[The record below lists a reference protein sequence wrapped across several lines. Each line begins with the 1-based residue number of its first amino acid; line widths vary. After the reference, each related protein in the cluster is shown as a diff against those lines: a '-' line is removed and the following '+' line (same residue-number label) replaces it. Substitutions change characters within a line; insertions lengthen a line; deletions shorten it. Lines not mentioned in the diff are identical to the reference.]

1 MSEQNAVQ
9 NPLIK
14 YVSEKEIGWE
24 YVNRDKAVELR
35 RGETGFFFYDLL
47 KEQIIRLN
55 PGIVDEAKADGIIK
69 DLENVRSSI
78 EGNSDVLRYLK
89 GEKSVYHESEKREVN
104 IKLIDFKNIANNR
117 FHVTDEW
124 QYTNG
129 TYTNRGDV
137 ILLINGIPV
146 IIVET
151 KGAHKKEGIAE
162 GVDQIRRYHRETP
175 EFVTHNQIFDV
186 THMLDFYYGVT
197 WNLDRKGL
205 FKWKGIKDEIASLPE
220 FTLSEANVVA
230 RNDNNQS
237 SFEKKVKTFFDRERI
252 LKFIKDYIVFFRKD
266 DVLFKIILRQHQTRA
281 VEKVIERARDKVK
294 RTGLIWHTQG
304 SGKTFTMIVAAE
316 KILKEPLFEK
326 PTVIMLVDRNEL
338 ESQLFRNLDAYGFK
352 DGEGMEIADS
362 KKDLERLLSSNY
374 RGLIV
379 SMIHKFEHMKKDINM
394 QDNIFVLI
402 DEAHRTTSSD
412 LGNYLVAALPNAT
425 YFGFT
430 GTPIDKIT
438 YGRGTFKVFGK
449 DDEKG
454 YLDKY
459 TIAES
464 IEDGTTVPLHYALAP
479 SEIRVPQDMLEKEF
493 YALMEQEG
501 VTDVDELN
509 KLLERSVNLRN
520 FLKSDERVQK
530 VAEFVAKHY
539 RENVEPMGYK
549 AFLVGVDRE
558 ACALYKKEMDK
569 HLPSEYSTV
578 VYSKGHNDTDT
589 LTQYYLTEDK
599 EKRLK
604 GKIFPKKETLPKILI
619 VTDKLLTGYDAPI
632 LYCMYLD
639 KPMKDHT
646 LLQAIARVNRPYED
660 DEGLKKPSGFVLD
673 FVGIFEKLEKAL
685 AFDSDVV
692 GSVIQNISVLKEAFI
707 SVITNDAKEY
717 ERFIQ
722 GRMDDKVIEQAV
734 EYFTDK
740 DKRETFYKFYK
751 RLEMLYEII
760 SPDKDLR
767 DYMDKY
773 LKLSS
778 LYTIIRNAFSKRVVV
793 DKELMRKTQMLVRK
807 AVENYDIPRPYK
819 IYEIKEDTLQAL
831 KKDDDSDNTKVI
843 NLRKSI
849 EKFVLDNEDS
859 FPYLISIGE
868 RAEVVVELYDDRQ
881 ISTQEAL
888 TRLEK
893 VIEEINQA
901 KKEQAEKNF
910 DAQKFTVYWI
920 LKKEGIENA
929 DELAVQ
935 IDSAFSQSPYWQEN
949 AKEARELTASL
960 YKILLKTI
968 DKDKAVGLVDKIL
981 KIGR

>member
-1 MSEQNAVQ
+1 MSEQSAVQ

-14 YVSEKEIGWE
+14 YVSEKETGWE
-24 YVNRDKAVELR
+24 YVTRDKAVELR
-35 RGETGFFFYDLL
+35 RGETGLFFYDLL
-47 KEQIIRLN
+47 KEQLIKLN
-55 PGIVDEAKADGIIK
+55 PGVVDEVRADIIIK
-69 DLENVRSSI
+69 DLENMRTTI
-78 EGNSDVLRYLK
+78 EGNSEVLRYLK
-89 GEKSVYHESEKREVN
+89 GEKSVYHEQKKREVN
-104 IKLIDFKNIANNR
+104 IKLIDFGDVTKNR

-137 ILLINGIPV
+137 ILLVNGIPV

-162 GVDQIRRYHRETP
+162 GIDQIRRYHRETP
-175 EFVTHNQIFDV
+175 EIVTHNQIFDV

-205 FKWKGIKDEIASLPE
+205 FNWKDVEKG
-220 FTLSEANVVA
+220 N
-230 RNDNNQS
+230 
-237 SFEKKVKTFFDRERI
+237 FEKKVKTFFDRKRV
-252 LKFIKDYIVFFRKD
+252 LKFLKDYIVFFRKD

-281 VEKVIERARDKVK
+281 VEKVVDRARDKVK
-294 RTGLIWHTQG
+294 RTGLIWHAQG

-316 KILKEPLFEK
+316 KIIQEPLFEK

-362 KKDLERLLSSNY
+362 KKDLERLLSSGY

-379 SMIHKFEHMKKDINM
+379 SMIHKFERIKKNINTRG
-394 QDNIFVLI
+394 NVFVLI
-402 DEAHRTTSSD
+402 DEAHRTTSGD

-438 YGRGTFKVFGK
+438 YGRGTFKIFGK
-449 DDEKG
+449 DDDKG

-464 IEDGTTVPLHYALAP
+464 IEDGTTVPLHYTLAP
-479 SEIRVPQDMLEKEF
+479 SEIRVPQEILEKEF
-493 YALMEQEG
+493 YSLMGKEG

-509 KLLERSVNLRN
+509 KLLERSVTLRN
-520 FLKSDERVQK
+520 FLKADDRIKK
-530 VAEFVAKHY
+530 VTEFVAKHY

-549 AFLVGVDRE
+549 AFLVCVDRE
-558 ACALYKKEMDK
+558 ACALYKQELDK
-569 HLPSEYSTV
+569 HLPPEYSTI
-578 VYSKGHNDTDT
+578 VYSKGHNDTEF
-589 LTQYYLTEDK
+589 LKEHYLTED
-599 EKRLK
+599 EERRLK

-692 GSVIQNISVLKEAFI
+692 GSVIQNIDVLKEAFI
-707 SVITNDAKEY
+707 SLITNEAREY
-717 ERFIQ
+717 ERFIK
-722 GRMDDKVIEQAV
+722 GRLDDKAIEQAI

-740 DKRETFYKFYK
+740 DRREAFYKFYK

-767 DYMDKY
+767 DYMDQY

-778 LYTIIRNAFSKRVVV
+778 LYTIVRNAFSKRVIV
-793 DKELMRKTQMLVRK
+793 DKELMRKTQKLIRSK
-807 AVENYDIPRPYK
+807 VENYEIPTPYK
-819 IYEIKEDTLQAL
+819 IYEIKEDTLRAY
-831 KKDDDSDNTKVI
+831 KKSGDSDNTKVI

-849 EKFVLDNEDS
+849 EKFVLDNEGNL
-859 FPYLISIGE
+859 PYLIPIGE
-868 RAEVVVELYDDRQ
+868 RTENIVELYDNRQ

-888 TRLEK
+888 SRLEK
-893 VIEEINQA
+893 IIEEINQA

-910 DAQKFTVYWI
+910 DSRKFTVYWT
-920 LKKEGIENA
+920 LKKEGIEGS
-929 DELAVQ
+929 DTLAVQ
-935 IDSAFSQSPYWQEN
+935 VDEAFAQKPNWRQN
-949 AKEARELTASL
+949 AEEARELTTLL
-960 YKILLKTI
+960 YKIFLRAM
-968 DKDKAVGLVDKIL
+968 DKDKAVSLVDKL
-981 KIGR
+981 LRIGRN

>member
-1 MSEQNAVQ
+1 MSEQSAVQ

-14 YVSEKEIGWE
+14 YVSEKEIGWD
-24 YVNRDKAVELR
+24 YVSRDQAEELR
-35 RGETGFFFYDLL
+35 RGETGLFFYDVL
-47 KEQIIRLN
+47 KEQLVKLN
-55 PGIVDEAKADGIIK
+55 PDILDEAKAENVIK
-69 DLENVRSSI
+69 DLENVRSTI

-89 GEKSVYHESEKREVN
+89 GQISVYHERQRREIN
-104 IKLIDFKNIANNR
+104 IKLIDFENIGNNVYQ
-117 FHVTDEW
+117 VTDEW

-175 EFVTHNQIFDV
+175 EIVTHNQIFDV

-197 WNLDRKGL
+197 WNLDRKG
-205 FKWKGIKDEIASLPE
+205 FFNWKDVEKG
-220 FTLSEANVVA
+220 N
-230 RNDNNQS
+230 
-237 SFEKKVKTFFDRERI
+237 FEKKVKTFFDRERI

-281 VEKVIERARDKVK
+281 VEKVIDRARDKVK

-316 KILKEPLFEK
+316 KIIKEPLFEK

-352 DGEGMEIADS
+352 DGEGMEIVDS
-362 KKDLERLLSSNY
+362 KRDLERLLASDY

-379 SMIHKFEHMKKDINM
+379 SMIHKFEHIEKDINTR
-394 QDNIFVLI
+394 DNIFVLV
-402 DEAHRTTSSD
+402 DEAHRTTSGD
-412 LGNYLVAALPNAT
+412 IGNYLVAALPNAT

-449 DDEKG
+449 DDDKG

-464 IEDGTTVPLHYALAP
+464 IEDGTTVPLHYTLAP
-479 SEIRVPQDMLEKEF
+479 SEIRVPPDMLEKEF
-493 YALMEQEG
+493 YALMEKEG

-520 FLKSDERVQK
+520 FLKSNDRVQK
-530 VAEFVAKHY
+530 VATFVAQHY
-539 RENVEPMGYK
+539 RDNVEPMGYK
-549 AFLVGVDRE
+549 AFLVAVDRE
-558 ACALYKKEMDK
+558 ACALYKKELDK
-569 HLPSEYSTV
+569 HLPAEYSTI
-578 VYSKGHNDTDT
+578 VYSKGHNDTEF
-589 LTQYYLTEDK
+589 LKEHYLTEDE

-660 DEGLKKPSGFVLD
+660 DEGLKKPAGFVLD

-685 AFDSDVV
+685 AFDSDIV
-692 GSVIQNISVLKEAFI
+692 GSAIQNINVLKEAFI
-707 SVITNDAKEY
+707 SLITTDAKEY
-717 ERFIQ
+717 ERFIK
-722 GRMDDKVIEQAV
+722 GRLDDKAIEQAI

-740 DKRETFYKFYK
+740 DRREVFYKFYK

-760 SPDKDLR
+760 SPDRDLR

-778 LYTIIRNAFSKRVVV
+778 LYTIVRNAFSKRIIV
-793 DKELMRKTQMLVRK
+793 DKELMRKTQQLVRSS
-807 AVENYDIPRPYK
+807 VENYNIPKPYK

-831 KKDDDSDNTKVI
+831 KSDDDSNNTKVI

-859 FPYLISIGE
+859 LPYLISIGE
-868 RAEVVVELYDDRQ
+868 RAETVVELYDDRQ

-888 TRLEK
+888 SRLEK
-893 VIEEINQA
+893 IIEEINQA
-901 KKEQAEKNF
+901 KKEQAEKDF
-910 DAQKFTVYWI
+910 EAREFTVYWI
-920 LKKEGIENA
+920 LKKEEIQNA

-935 IDSAFSQSPYWQEN
+935 IEEAFKQSPNWKDN
-949 AKEARELTASL
+949 AKEARELTAGL
-960 YKILLKTI
+960 YKILLKCM
-968 DKDKAVGLVDKIL
+968 DKDKAVVLVDKIL
-981 KIGR
+981 KIGRN

>member
-1 MSEQNAVQ
+1 MSEQSAVQ

-14 YVSEKEIGWE
+14 YVSEREIGWD
-24 YVNRDKAVELR
+24 YVSRDKAVELR
-35 RGETGFFFYDLL
+35 RGETGFFFYGIL
-47 KEQIIRLN
+47 KEQLIRLN
-55 PGIVDEAKADGIIK
+55 PGTMDDTKADGIIK
-69 DLENVRSSI
+69 DLENMRTTI
-78 EGNSDVLRYLK
+78 EGNSEVLRYLK
-89 GEKSVYHESEKREVN
+89 GEKSVYHEQKKREVN
-104 IKLIDFKNIANNR
+104 VKLIDFENVAKNR

-137 ILLINGIPV
+137 ILLVNGIPV

-175 EFVTHNQIFDV
+175 EIVTHNQIFDV

-205 FKWKGIKDEIASLPE
+205 FNWKDVEKG
-220 FTLSEANVVA
+220 N
-230 RNDNNQS
+230 
-237 SFEKKVKTFFDRERI
+237 FERKVKTFFDRERV
-252 LKFIKDYIVFFRKD
+252 LKFLKDYIVFFRKD

-281 VEKVIERARDKVK
+281 VEKVINRARDKVK
-294 RTGLIWHTQG
+294 RTGLIWHAQG

-316 KILKEPLFEK
+316 KIIKEPLFEK

-362 KKDLERLLSSNY
+362 KRDLERLLSSGY

-379 SMIHKFEHMKKDINM
+379 SMIHKFERIKKNVNTH
-394 QDNIFVLI
+394 DNIFVLV
-402 DEAHRTTSSD
+402 DEAHRTTSGD
-412 LGNYLVAALPNAT
+412 IGNYLVAALPNAT

-438 YGRGTFKVFGK
+438 YGKGTFKVFGK

-464 IEDGTTVPLHYALAP
+464 IADGTTVPLHYTLAP
-479 SEIRVPQDMLEKEF
+479 SEIRVPQEILEKEF
-493 YALMEQEG
+493 YSLMEKEG

-509 KLLERSVNLRN
+509 KLLERSVTLRN
-520 FLKSDERVQK
+520 FLKSDERIKK
-530 VAEFVAKHY
+530 VTEFVAKHY

-549 AFLVGVDRE
+549 AFLVCVDRE
-558 ACALYKKEMDK
+558 ACALYKKELDK
-569 HLPSEYSTV
+569 YLPPEYSTI
-578 VYSKGHNDTDT
+578 VYSKGHNDTEF
-589 LTQYYLTEDK
+589 LKEHYLTED
-599 EKRLK
+599 EERRLK
-604 GKIFPKKETLPKILI
+604 GKIFPKKETLPRILI

-685 AFDSDVV
+685 AFDSDVI
-692 GSVIQNISVLKEAFI
+692 GSVIQNINVLKEAFI
-707 SVITNDAKEY
+707 SLITSDARKY
-717 ERFIQ
+717 ECFIK
-722 GRMDDKVIEQAV
+722 GRLDDKVIEQAI

-740 DKRETFYKFYK
+740 DRREAFYKFYK

-773 LKLSS
+773 LRLSS
-778 LYTIIRNAFSKRVVV
+778 LYTIVRNAFTKRVVV
-793 DKELMRKTQMLVRK
+793 DKELMRKTQQLVR
-807 AVENYDIPRPYK
+807 ANVENYDIPKPYK

-831 KKDDDSDNTKVI
+831 KNDDDSDNTKVI

-849 EKFVLDNEDS
+849 EKFVLDNEATL
-859 FPYLISIGE
+859 PYLISIGE
-868 RAEVVVELYDDRQ
+868 RTETIVELYDDRQ

-888 TRLEK
+888 SRLEK
-893 VIEEINQA
+893 IIEEINQA
-901 KKEQAEKNF
+901 KREQAEKDF
-910 DAQKFTVYWI
+910 EAREFTVYWI
-920 LKKEGIENA
+920 LKKEEIKNA
-929 DELAVQ
+929 DDLAEHIEEV
-935 IDSAFSQSPYWQEN
+935 FKQSPHWREN
-949 AKEARELTASL
+949 AKEARELTAGL
-960 YKILLKTI
+960 YKILLKCM
-968 DKDKAVGLVDKIL
+968 DKDKAVTLVDKIL
-981 KIGR
+981 KIGRI

>member
-1 MSEQNAVQ
+1 MSEKISVQ

-14 YVSEKEIGWE
+14 YAEEIGWE
-24 YVNRDKAVELR
+24 YVNHDKAVELR

-47 KEQIIRLN
+47 KEQLVKLN
-55 PGIVDEAKADGIIK
+55 PGIVDEAKTDGIIK
-69 DLENVRSSI
+69 DLENIRSSI

-89 GEKSVYHESEKREVN
+89 GEKSVYHERERREVN
-104 IKLIDFKNIANNR
+104 IKLIDFENITNNR

-129 TYTNRGDV
+129 TYTNRGDA

-175 EFVTHNQIFDV
+175 ELMMHNQIFDV

-205 FKWKGIKDEIASLPE
+205 FNWKDVEKG
-220 FTLSEANVVA
+220 N
-230 RNDNNQS
+230 
-237 SFEKKVKTFFDRERI
+237 FEKKVKAFFDRQAI
-252 LKFIKDYIVFFRKD
+252 LQFIKDYIIFYKKD

-281 VEKVIERARDKVK
+281 VEKVIDRAKDKVK

-316 KILKEPLFEK
+316 KILKEPLFGK

-352 DGEGMEIADS
+352 DSEGMEIADS
-362 KKDLERLLSSNY
+362 KKDLEKLLASNY

-379 SMIHKFEHMKKDINM
+379 SMIHKFEHMKKDINT
-394 QDNIFVLI
+394 QDNIFVLV

-430 GTPIDKIT
+430 GTPIDKIL

-493 YALMEQEG
+493 YALMEQE
-501 VTDVDELN
+501 
-509 KLLERSVNLRN
+509 
-520 FLKSDERVQK
+520 
-530 VAEFVAKHY
+530 
-539 RENVEPMGYK
+539 
-549 AFLVGVDRE
+549 
-558 ACALYKKEMDK
+558 
-569 HLPSEYSTV
+569 
-578 VYSKGHNDTDT
+578 
-589 LTQYYLTEDK
+589 
-599 EKRLK
+599 
-604 GKIFPKKETLPKILI
+604 
-619 VTDKLLTGYDAPI
+619 
-632 LYCMYLD
+632 
-639 KPMKDHT
+639 
-646 LLQAIARVNRPYED
+646 
-660 DEGLKKPSGFVLD
+660 
-673 FVGIFEKLEKAL
+673 
-685 AFDSDVV
+685 
-692 GSVIQNISVLKEAFI
+692 
-707 SVITNDAKEY
+707 
-717 ERFIQ
+717 
-722 GRMDDKVIEQAV
+722 
-734 EYFTDK
+734 
-740 DKRETFYKFYK
+740 
-751 RLEMLYEII
+751 
-760 SPDKDLR
+760 
-767 DYMDKY
+767 
-773 LKLSS
+773 
-778 LYTIIRNAFSKRVVV
+778 
-793 DKELMRKTQMLVRK
+793 
-807 AVENYDIPRPYK
+807 
-819 IYEIKEDTLQAL
+819 
-831 KKDDDSDNTKVI
+831 
-843 NLRKSI
+843 
-849 EKFVLDNEDS
+849 
-859 FPYLISIGE
+859 
-868 RAEVVVELYDDRQ
+868 
-881 ISTQEAL
+881 AL

-893 VIEEINQA
+893 IIEEIYQA

-920 LKKEGIENA
+920 LKKEEIENA

-935 IDSAFSQSPYWQEN
+935 IDGAFSQNPYWREN

-960 YKILLKTI
+960 YKILLKVM
-968 DKDKAVGLVDKIL
+968 DKDKAVALVDKIL

>member
-1 MSEQNAVQ
+1 MSEKASVQ

-14 YVSEKEIGWE
+14 YDKEIGWE
-24 YVNRDKAVELR
+24 YVNRDKAAELR

-47 KEQIIRLN
+47 KEQLVKLN
-55 PGIVDEAKADGIIK
+55 PGIVDEAKAESIIK
-69 DLENVRSSI
+69 ELENVRSTI

-89 GEKSVYHESEKREVN
+89 GDKSVYHERERREIN
-104 IKLIDFKNIANNR
+104 IKLIDFENITNNR
-117 FHVTDEW
+117 FHVTEEW

-137 ILLINGIPV
+137 VLLINGIPV

-186 THMLDFYYGVT
+186 THMFDFYYGVT
-197 WNLDRKGL
+197 WNLDKKGL
-205 FKWKGIKDEIASLPE
+205 FKWKGIKDEIASRHASLAAKG
-220 FTLSEANVVA
+220 SVA
-230 RNDNNQS
+230 RNDDDQA

-281 VEKVIERARDKVK
+281 VEKVVERARDKVK

-338 ESQLFRNLDAYGFK
+338 ESQLFQNLDAYGFK

-362 KKDLERLLSSNY
+362 RKDLEKLLASNY

-379 SMIHKFEHMKKDINM
+379 SMIHKFEHMKKDINTR
-394 QDNIFVLI
+394 DNIFVLI

-520 FLKSDERVQK
+520 FLKSDDRVQK
-530 VAEFVAKHY
+530 VAAFAAKHY
-539 RENVEPMGYK
+539 QENVEPMGYK
-549 AFLVGVDRE
+549 AFLVAVDRE
-558 ACALYKKEMDK
+558 ACAFYKRELDK
-569 HLPSEYSTV
+569 HLPAEYSTV
-578 VYSKGHNDTDT
+578 VYSKGHNDTEV

-660 DEGLKKPSGFVLD
+660 SEGLKKPSGFVLD

-692 GSVIQNISVLKEAFI
+692 GSVIQNIGVLKEAFI
-707 SVITNDAKEY
+707 SLITKDVKEY

-722 GRMDDKVIEQAV
+722 GRQDDKLIEQAI
-734 EYFTDK
+734 EYFSDK
-740 DKRETFYKFYK
+740 DKRESFFKYFK
-751 RLEMLYEII
+751 RIEMLYEII

-767 DYMDKY
+767 DHMDKY

-778 LYTIIRNAFSKRVVV
+778 LYTIILNAFSKRVIV
-793 DKELMRKTQMLVRK
+793 DKELMRKTQKLVR
-807 AVENYDIPRPYK
+807 ASVENYDIPQPYK
-819 IYEIKEDTLQAL
+819 IYEMKEDTLQAL
-831 KKDDDSDNTKVI
+831 KKDDSSDNTKVI

-849 EKFVLDNEDS
+849 EKFVLDNEGALS
-859 FPYLISIGE
+859 YLVSIGE
-868 RAEVVVELYDDRQ
+868 RAEAVVDLYDDRQ

-888 TRLEK
+888 SRLEK
-893 VIEEINQA
+893 IIEEINQA
-901 KKEQAEKNF
+901 KKEQAEKDF
-910 DAQKFTVYWI
+910 EAREFTVYWI
-920 LKKEGIENA
+920 LKKEEIQNA
-929 DELAVQ
+929 DDLAVQ
-935 IDSAFSQSPYWQEN
+935 IEDAFKQNPNWREN

-960 YKILLKTI
+960 YKILLKCM
-968 DKDKAVGLVDKIL
+968 DKDRAVALVDKIL
-981 KIGR
+981 KIGRS

>member
-1 MSEQNAVQ
+1 MSEQSAVQ

-14 YVSEKEIGWE
+14 YVSEKNIGWD

-47 KEQIIRLN
+47 KEQIVRLN
-55 PGIVDEAKADGIIK
+55 PGIVDETKADSIVK

-89 GEKSVYHESEKREVN
+89 GEKSVYHEREKREVN
-104 IKLIDFKNIANNR
+104 IKLIDFENIKNNEFR
-117 FHVTDEW
+117 VTDEW

-137 ILLINGIPV
+137 VLLINGIPV

-205 FKWKGIKDEIASLPE
+205 FNWKDVEKG
-220 FTLSEANVVA
+220 N
-230 RNDNNQS
+230 
-237 SFEKKVKTFFDRERI
+237 FEKKVKTFFDRERI

-281 VEKVIERARDKVK
+281 VEKVVQRAKDKVK

-362 KKDLERLLSSNY
+362 KKDLEKLLASNY

-379 SMIHKFEHMKKDINM
+379 SMIHKFEHMKKDINER
-394 QDNIFVLI
+394 DNIFVLV

-430 GTPIDKIT
+430 GTPIDKIL

-464 IEDGTTVPLHYALAP
+464 IEDGTTVKLHYALAP

-520 FLKSDERVQK
+520 FLKSNERVQK
-530 VAEFVAKHY
+530 VAEFAAKHY

-549 AFLVGVDRE
+549 AFLVAVDRE
-558 ACALYKKEMDK
+558 ACALYKKELDK

-578 VYSKGHNDTDT
+578 VYSKSHNDTDM
-589 LTQYYLTEDK
+589 LTQYYLTEVE

-692 GSVIQNISVLKEAFI
+692 GSVIQNIGVLKEVFI
-707 SVITNDAKEY
+707 SIITNDAKEY

-740 DKRETFYKFYK
+740 DKREAFYKFYK

-767 DYMDKY
+767 DYLDKY

-793 DKELMRKTQMLVRK
+793 DKELMRKTQILVRK
-807 AVENYDIPRPYK
+807 AVENYDIPKPYK

-831 KKDDDSDNTKVI
+831 KKDDESDNTKVI

-859 FPYLISIGE
+859 LPYLISIGE

-893 VIEEINQA
+893 IIEEINQA

-920 LKKEGIENA
+920 LKKEEIENA

-935 IDSAFSQSPYWQEN
+935 IDGAFSQNPHWREN
-949 AKEARELTASL
+949 AKEARELTARL
-960 YKILLKTI
+960 YKILLKVV
-968 DKDKAVGLVDKIL
+968 DKDKAVALVDKIL

>member
-1 MSEQNAVQ
+1 MSEKASVQ

-14 YVSEKEIGWE
+14 YAEKIGWE
-24 YVNRDKAVELR
+24 YVNRDNAVELR
-35 RGETGFFFYDLL
+35 RGETGLFFYEVL
-47 KEQIIRLN
+47 KEQLVKLN
-55 PGIVDEAKADGIIK
+55 PGIVDEAKADGIIR
-69 DLENVRSSI
+69 DLENVRSTI

-89 GEKSVYHESEKREVN
+89 GEMSVYHEREKREVN
-104 IKLIDFKNIANNR
+104 IKLIDFENITNNR

-129 TYTNRGDV
+129 TYTNRCDV

-162 GVDQIRRYHRETP
+162 GIDQIRRYHRETP
-175 EFVTHNQIFDV
+175 EIVTHNQIFDV

-197 WNLDRKGL
+197 WSLDRKGL
-205 FKWKGIKDEIASLPE
+205 FNWKDVEKG
-220 FTLSEANVVA
+220 N
-230 RNDNNQS
+230 
-237 SFEKKVKTFFDRERI
+237 FEKKVKTFFDRERI

-281 VEKVIERARDKVK
+281 VEKVIERAKDRVK

-362 KKDLERLLSSNY
+362 KRDLEKLLASNY

-379 SMIHKFEHMKKDINM
+379 SMIHKFEHMKKDINTR
-394 QDNIFVLI
+394 DNIFVLI

-520 FLKSDERVQK
+520 FLKSDDRVQK
-530 VAEFVAKHY
+530 VAAFAAKHY
-539 RENVEPMGYK
+539 QENVEPMGYK
-549 AFLVGVDRE
+549 AFLVAVDRE
-558 ACALYKKEMDK
+558 ACALYKKELDK
-569 HLPSEYSTV
+569 HLPAEYSTV
-578 VYSKGHNDTDT
+578 VYSKGHNDTDV
-589 LTQYYLTEDK
+589 LTQYYLSEDK

-646 LLQAIARVNRPYED
+646 LLQAMARVNRPYED

-707 SVITNDAKEY
+707 SLITNNVKEY

-722 GRMDDKVIEQAV
+722 GRMDDKAIEQAV

-740 DKRETFYKFYK
+740 ERREAFYKFYK

-760 SPDKDLR
+760 SPDKDIR

-807 AVENYDIPRPYK
+807 AVENYDIPKPYK

-831 KKDDDSDNTKVI
+831 KKDDDSDKTKVI

-859 FPYLISIGE
+859 LPFLISIGE
-868 RAEVVVELYDDRQ
+868 RAEVVVELYDNRQ

-893 VIEEINQA
+893 IIEEINQA

-910 DAQKFTVYWI
+910 DAQRFTVYWI
-920 LKKEGIENA
+920 LKKEEIENA
-929 DELAVQ
+929 DELTVQ
-935 IDSAFSQSPYWQEN
+935 IDGAFSQNPHWREN
-949 AKEARELTASL
+949 AKEARELTANL
-960 YKILLKTI
+960 YKILLKAV
-968 DKDKAVGLVDKIL
+968 DKDKAVALVDKIL

>member
-1 MSEQNAVQ
+1 MSEKASVQ

-14 YVSEKEIGWE
+14 YAEEIGWE
-24 YVNRDKAVELR
+24 YVDRDKAAELR

-47 KEQIIRLN
+47 KEQLVKLN
-55 PGIVDEAKADGIIK
+55 PGIVDETKAESIIK
-69 DLENVRSSI
+69 ELENVRSTI
-78 EGNSDVLRYLK
+78 EGNSEALRYLK
-89 GEKSVYHESEKREVN
+89 GDKSVYHERERREIN
-104 IKLIDFKNIANNR
+104 IKLIDFENIANNR

-129 TYTNRGDV
+129 TYTNRCDV

-146 IIVET
+146 IIIET

-162 GVDQIRRYHRETP
+162 GIDQIRRYHRETP
-175 EFVTHNQIFDV
+175 EIVTHNQIFDV

-205 FKWKGIKDEIASLPE
+205 FKWKGIKDEIASLP
-220 FTLSEANVVA
+220 TVA
-230 RNDNNQS
+230 RNDDDQS
-237 SFEKKVKTFFDRERI
+237 SFEKKVKTFFNRERI

-281 VEKVIERARDKVK
+281 VEKVIERAKDRVK

-362 KKDLERLLSSNY
+362 RKDLEKLLASNY

-379 SMIHKFEHMKKDINM
+379 SMIHKFEHMKKDINTR
-394 QDNIFVLI
+394 DNIFVLI

-520 FLKSDERVQK
+520 FLKSDDRVQK
-530 VAEFVAKHY
+530 VAAFAAKHY
-539 RENVEPMGYK
+539 QENVEPMGYK
-549 AFLVGVDRE
+549 AFLVAVDRE
-558 ACALYKKEMDK
+558 ACAFYKRELDK
-569 HLPSEYSTV
+569 HLPAEYSTV
-578 VYSKGHNDTDT
+578 VYSKGHNDTDV

-660 DEGLKKPSGFVLD
+660 NEGLKKPSGFVLD

-692 GSVIQNISVLKEAFI
+692 GSVIQNIDVLKEAFI
-707 SVITNDAKEY
+707 SIITNSAKEY
-717 ERFIQ
+717 EGFIQ
-722 GRMDDKVIEQAV
+722 GRMDDKAIEQAV

-740 DKRETFYKFYK
+740 ERREAFYKFYK

-760 SPDKDLR
+760 SPDKDIR

-778 LYTIIRNAFSKRVVV
+778 LYTIIQNAFSKRVVV

-807 AVENYDIPRPYK
+807 AVENYDIPKPYK

-859 FPYLISIGE
+859 LPYLISIGE

-893 VIEEINQA
+893 IIEEINQA

-920 LKKEGIENA
+920 LKKEEIENA

-935 IDSAFSQSPYWQEN
+935 IDGAFSQNPDWRVN
-949 AKEARELTASL
+949 AKEARELTAHL